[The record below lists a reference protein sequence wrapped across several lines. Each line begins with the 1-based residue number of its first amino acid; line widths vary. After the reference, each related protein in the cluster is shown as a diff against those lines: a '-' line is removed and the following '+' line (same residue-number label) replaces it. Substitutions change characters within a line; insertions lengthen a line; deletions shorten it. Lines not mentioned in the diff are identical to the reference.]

1 MTKIKLILLI
11 FGEELDFTS
20 ITDIMKLTPTD
31 FWKKGDKILGR
42 KRELIRQESCWE
54 LNFEFV
60 NTMFLDEVTDQIV
73 SKLSNNLKEVEQYI
87 NDNKLQVKF
96 NIVVETINKEKPSLY
111 FNKSFLNIVTKM
123 DAEIDIDLYNI

>member
-20 ITDIMKLTPTD
+20 ITDIMKLTPTN

-54 LNFEFV
+54 LDFEFV

-87 NDNKLQVKF
+87 NDNCKSSAKSRHF
-96 NIVVETINKEKPSLY
+96 IKETKGV
-111 FNKSFLNIVTKM
+111 FLKKNVTLIMATPK
-123 DAEIDIDLYNI
+123 